1 MRPVPAASLAAS
13 AARVLPRLAW
23 FARAFPWP
31 RHFHCIQQANFAHF
45 LSNEFPVQGDAA
57 RGRRTNLLE
66 IQMT

>member
-1 MRPVPAASLAAS
+1 
-13 AARVLPRLAW
+13 
-23 FARAFPWP
+23 
-31 RHFHCIQQANFAHF
+31 